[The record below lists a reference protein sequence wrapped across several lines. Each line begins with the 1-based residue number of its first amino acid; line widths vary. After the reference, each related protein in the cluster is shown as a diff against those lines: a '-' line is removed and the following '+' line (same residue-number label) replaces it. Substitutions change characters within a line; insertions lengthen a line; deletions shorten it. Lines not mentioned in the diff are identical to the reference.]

1 MLVDVEQWVD
11 GEVDRE
17 AASQAVGAELGEL
30 LEVVWR
36 VYGKRRRQQRAGT
49 MGLGREL
56 LEMLG

>member
-11 GEVDRE
+11 GEADRE
-17 AASQAVGAELGEL
+17 AARQAVGAELGEL

-36 VYGKRRRQQRAGT
+36 VCGKRRRQQRAGT
-49 MGLGREL
+49 MGHGREL